1 MSTTPKQPTDRK
13 GSGVKFKSGGKTHT
27 LPPVDESLV
36 EKVPGKFTYDVTM
49 NPDSDEAQVRLAFAY
64 LDVIGKPAVRDALL
78 ELPTGEMIGVLGRW
92 ITGESEGSSE

>member
-1 MSTTPKQPTDRK
+1 MSTPQKQPSDHK
-13 GSGVKFKSGGKTHT
+13 GSGVKFKSGSKTYT

-92 ITGESEGSSE
+92 IMGESEGSSE

>member
-1 MSTTPKQPTDRK
+1 MSTPQKQPADHK
-13 GSGVKFKSGGKTHT
+13 GSGVKFKSGPKTYT

-78 ELPTGEMIGVLGRW
+78 ELPTGEMIAVLGRW
-92 ITGESEGSSE
+92 IMGESQGSSE